1 MKPIFVY
8 NVLNCYIWIYVN
20 KAVVLT
26 TSLYIKAAQYTRAGL
41 KLLKQM
47 NFIQGFAALA
57 FVATSLV
64 NALTFT
70 APTTT
75 NYASGT
81 VIPLQ
86 VALTS
91 SGDLSTTLTYTAVF
105 SCAAGSYQLNSLVIG
120 QSYSVI
126 PPGVFGPTT
135 LTVTAVGCATALL
148 SLTITPTVPN
158 YPPNYVPVQLPL
170 LSNPY
175 PTLYSHFDEK
185 GDAVIDAVAYFS
197 NQEESLA
204 CSEDAE
210 CVKKHTKK

>member
-1 MKPIFVY
+1 M
-8 NVLNCYIWIYVN
+8 
-20 KAVVLT
+20 T
-26 TSLYIKAAQYTRAGL
+26 TALYIKAASCTRACR
-41 KLLKQM
+41 KQPKQM
-47 NFIQGFAALA
+47 NFIQGFAILA
-57 FVATSLV
+57 FFAISLIS
-64 NALTFT
+64 ALTFD

-75 NYASGT
+75 NFSSGT
-81 VIPLQ
+81 VIPLN
-86 VALTS
+86 VSLS
-91 SGDLSTTLTYTAVF
+91 NGDLSTTLTYSAVF
-105 SCAAGSYQLNSLVIG
+105 SCAAGSYQLNSLVLG

-148 SLTITPTVPN
+148 SLVITPAVPN

-197 NQEESLA
+197 NQEESLS
-204 CSEDAE
+204 CSKDAE